1 LGSLFHP
8 LVTSGVYYHVLPLF
22 HDIRGFSSVKD
33 WLGLHDFPPSDWHAI
48 PTVKDWWVNVI
59 HRRSQSRKALEYLF
73 FGRYG
78 RREMPALSETNIPP
92 LLWCCPKIKDEALM
106 WYLAGAKALT
116 IFMSR
121 E

>member
-1 LGSLFHP
+1 M
-8 LVTSGVYYHVLPLF
+8 
-22 HDIRGFSSVKD
+22 KD

-59 HRRSQSRKALEYLF
+59 HRRSKSRKALEYF
-73 FGRYG
+73 FWEIWKERNARVIRNQYSTFA
-78 RREMPALSETNIPP
+78 MVL
-92 LLWCCPKIKDEALM
+92 PKIKDEALM

-116 IFMSR
+116 ILMSR